1 MQQQRILLTGI
12 GGCIGTAVLH
22 RLRQDGASV
31 VGLAHEPS
39 ADADLVADFASD
51 SALEEALSS
60 LHGTLDGI
68 VFTHGILEPGPIDKV
83 HPSRWRRMMDIN
95 LNSLYSIIYHCLPR
109 LADGSSIVAISS
121 TAAFDHSPVG
131 GPHYTSGKW
140 GVNGMVRHLAFD
152 LGKRGIRINAV
163 CPGLVESPMGHAL
176 LTDEQYN
183 ASLSEIPLG
192 RPSDASEIA
201 SVVSFLL
208 GSASS
213 YMTGALIPVSGGYR

>member
-1 MQQQRILLTGI
+1 MKRKEVLLTGI

-22 RLRQDGASV
+22 RLRKEGANV

-39 ADADLVADFASD
+39 ADAELVADFTSD
-51 SALEEALSS
+51 SSLEKALSS
-60 LHGTLDGI
+60 LTGPLGGI
-68 VFTHGILEPGPIDKV
+68 VLSHGILEPGPIDKV
-83 HPSRWRRMMDIN
+83 PPSRWRRMMDIN
-95 LNSLYSIIYHCLPR
+95 LNSLYSITYHCLPR
-109 LADGSSIVAISS
+109 LTEGSSIVVVSS

-152 LGKRGIRINAV
+152 LGKRGIRINSV

-176 LTDEQYN
+176 LTNEQYQ

-192 RPSDASEIA
+192 RPADASEIA
-201 SVVSFLL
+201 DVVQFLL
-208 GSASS
+208 SPASS

>member
-1 MQQQRILLTGI
+1 
-12 GGCIGTAVLH
+12 VLH
-22 RLRQDGASV
+22 RLRTEDAHV

-39 ADADLVADFASD
+39 ADAELVADFSSD
-51 SALEEALSS
+51 SSLEDALSS
-60 LHGTLDGI
+60 LSGKFNGI
-68 VFTHGILEPGPIDKV
+68 VLSHGILEPGPIDKV
-83 HPSRWRRMMDIN
+83 SPSQWRRMMDIN
-95 LNSLYSIIYHCLPR
+95 LNSLYYIIYHCLPR
-109 LADGSSIVAISS
+109 LVDGSSIVTISS

-176 LTDEQYN
+176 LTDEQYK

-192 RPSDASEIA
+192 RPADGSEIA
-201 SVVSFLL
+201 DVVSFLL
-208 GSASS
+208 SSASS

>member
-1 MQQQRILLTGI
+1 MQKKRILLTGI
-12 GGCIGTAVLH
+12 GGCIGTAVLE
-22 RLRQDGASV
+22 RLRGDGATV
-31 VGLAHEPS
+31 VGLSHEPA
-39 ADADLVADFASD
+39 ADAELVADFASD
-51 SALEEALSS
+51 SSLERALSS
-60 LHGTLDGI
+60 LHGPVDGI
-68 VFTHGILEPGPIDKV
+68 VLSHGILEPGPVDKV
-83 HPSRWRRMMDIN
+83 PPSRWRRMMDIN

-109 LADGSSIVAISS
+109 LAKGSSIVAVSS

-131 GPHYTSGKW
+131 GPHYTTGKW

-176 LTDEQYN
+176 LTDEQYT

-192 RPSDASEIA
+192 RPADASEIA
-201 SVVSFLL
+201 DVVQFLV
-208 GSASS
+208 SHASS

>member
-1 MQQQRILLTGI
+1 VQQQRILLTGI

-39 ADADLVADFASD
+39 ADADLVAEFASD
-51 SALEEALSS
+51 SSLEKALS
-60 LHGTLDGI
+60 TLSGPLGGI
-68 VFTHGILEPGPIDKV
+68 VLSHGILEQGPIDNV
-83 HPSRWRRMMDIN
+83 PPSRWRRMMDIN
-95 LNSLYSIIYHCLPR
+95 LNSIYSIIYHCLPR
-109 LADGSSIVAISS
+109 LAEGSSIVAVSS

-152 LGKRGIRINAV
+152 LGRRGIRINSV

-176 LTDEQYN
+176 LTDEQYQ

-192 RPSDASEIA
+192 RPADASEIA
-201 SVVSFLL
+201 DVVQFLL
-208 GSASS
+208 SPASS